1 MAPLSKH
8 DFGAFFFAGL
18 YAVLVLMPVLV
29 LATGVGARGGSGWWF
44 DFSMGLGFGALAL
57 MGGQFVLT
65 ARFRRATAPFGID
78 VVYVFHRWLAVI
90 GLALVVAHYLVLR
103 ARYPATL
110 GSASPLEAPFHMTA
124 GRLALLVFA
133 VLIGSSLW
141 RKRIGIEYDRWR
153 VAHAV
158 LALSGVALSIVH
170 VRGVA
175 YYSGMFFNRTVLN
188 LFFISLVGVV
198 LYVRLVKPLLVA
210 SRPYR
215 VDQVRPEP
223 GDAWVLTLR
232 PDGHEGFRFE
242 PGQFGWLSLGVA
254 PWRAKEHPFSLSGSA
269 ERHDEL
275 EVTIKEL
282 GDFTRTVGRTEPGA
296 VAYLDGPHGAFTV
309 DRYPDA
315 PGFFFLAGGV
325 GIAPILSMLRT
336 LADRGDERRHW
347 LVYGNRS
354 WDTIIHRAE
363 LERLE
368 QRLDLTVTHVLL
380 EPPPGWEG
388 PVGMPDPR
396 LLRAVLA
403 DAPRAIHCYL
413 CGPEAMSKMA
423 QRTLHDIGISWRRI
437 HFELFDMA

>member
-1 MAPLSKH
+1 MAPPSKRG
-8 DFGAFFFAGL
+8 FGGLFFALL

-78 VVYVFHRWLAVI
+78 VIYVFHRWLAVI
-90 GLALVVAHYLVLR
+90 GLALVLGHYGVVR
-103 ARYPATL
+103 ARYPAAL
-110 GSASPLEAPFHMTA
+110 GPLGPLEAPFHMTA
-124 GRLALLVFA
+124 GRLALLLFA

-141 RKRIGIEYDRWR
+141 RKRLGIEYDRWR
-153 VAHAV
+153 VAHGV
-158 LALSGVALSIVH
+158 LAISAVALSIVH
-170 VRGVA
+170 VRGVG
-175 YYSGMFFNRTVLN
+175 YYSGMFFNRVVLDA
-188 LFFISLVGVV
+188 FFFSLLGVV
-198 LYVRLVKPLLVA
+198 IYVRLVKPLWVA
-210 SRPYR
+210 SRPWR
-215 VDQVRPEP
+215 VEGVRREP

-232 PDGHEGFRFE
+232 PDGHDGLRFA

-254 PWRAKEHPFSLSGSA
+254 PWRAKEHPFSFSGSA
-269 ERHDEL
+269 TDDPAL

-282 GDFTRTVGRTEPGA
+282 GDFTRTVGATEKGT
-296 VAYLDGPHGAFTV
+296 VAYVDGPHGSFTV

-336 LADRGDERRHW
+336 LADRGDGRRHW

-354 WDTIIHRAE
+354 WDRVIHRDE
-363 LERLE
+363 LARLE
-368 QRLDLTVTHVLL
+368 QRLDLRLTHVLM
-380 EPPPGWEG
+380 EPPPGWDG

-396 LLRAVLA
+396 LLRSTLA
-403 DAPRAIHCYL
+403 DAPRDIHCFL
-413 CGPEAMSKMA
+413 CGPEAMSEMA
-423 QRTLHDIGISWRRI
+423 HRTLHDMGFSRRRI